1 MSKQRQT
8 SLLLWG
14 KTPNLKRSHHS
25 ERETGTS
32 TCESSVVDVI
42 MSSSTEDEDEESATS
57 DPSEVGVG
65 ASGATGPNLETSDT
79 LACSGLCCTT
89 DDKAYQLTDTQ
100 TLASLMFKGRRF
112 QAQCFKRFAWLS
124 VYV

>member
-42 MSSSTEDEDEESATS
+42 MSSSTEDEDEKSATS
-57 DPSEVGVG
+57 DPSEVSVG
-65 ASGATGPNLETSDT
+65 ASGAKGPNPETSDT
-79 LACSGLCCTT
+79 LA
-89 DDKAYQLTDTQ
+89 
-100 TLASLMFKGRRF
+100 
-112 QAQCFKRFAWLS
+112 
-124 VYV
+124 